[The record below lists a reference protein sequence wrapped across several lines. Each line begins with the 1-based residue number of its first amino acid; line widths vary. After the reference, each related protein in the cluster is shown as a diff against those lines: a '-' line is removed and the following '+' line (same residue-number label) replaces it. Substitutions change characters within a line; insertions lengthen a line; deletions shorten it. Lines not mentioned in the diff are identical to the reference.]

1 MATITKVGTPTSEL
15 GNGLIVS
22 LLSRIRTVLWGGP
35 SPVATD
41 AEMATSTSDVD
52 ESLTVWLLS
61 RVRTF
66 LWVSSG
72 LFSAACLA
80 IPAIGA
86 FAYGTLDGLGTSFLA
101 AILSA
106 CLFGLGSVLRFGPDI
121 I

>member
-1 MATITKVGTPTSEL
+1 MATITRVGTPTSDVRHGITSFFARMWAL
-15 GNGLIVS
+15 V
-22 LLSRIRTVLWGGP
+22 WGAP
-35 SPVATD
+35 HPVATET
-41 AEMATSTSDVD
+41 EMATPTSDVE
-52 ESLTVWLLS
+52 ESLTVWLFS
-61 RVRTF
+61 RIRTF

-86 FAYGTLDGLGTSFLA
+86 LAYGTFDGLETSFLA

-106 CLFGLGSVLRFGPDI
+106 CFFGLGSVLHFGPDI